1 MRCGGGGGRDTKGAA
16 RVVVVVAGG
25 AGGPFSCASPSY
37 PHSSPRFAT
46 YARVAKVAIMNKSSA
61 ARSDGTW
68 RCHRIASE

>member
-25 AGGPFSCASPSY
+25 AGGPFSCASPY